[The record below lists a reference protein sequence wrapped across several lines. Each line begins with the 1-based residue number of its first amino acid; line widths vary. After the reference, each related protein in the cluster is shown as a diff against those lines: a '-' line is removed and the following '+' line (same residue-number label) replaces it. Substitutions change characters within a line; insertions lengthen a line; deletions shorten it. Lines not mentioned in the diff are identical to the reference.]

1 MNKFRPPRMG
11 VLLLAFSMVA
21 LLLLAACA
29 GAAGNPG
36 LPGVPGNPG
45 NPGAPG
51 PAGDPGLS
59 GESGLPGNPG
69 APGSP
74 GEPGNPGPPGP
85 PGPTGGQGLVGPD
98 GIPGVSP
105 AQNMTLSTAPY
116 VALDSGFVLAG
127 AGFQPNEAVT
137 IFMDIDGEVN
147 PSLGVVEATGAGAW
161 IFVVDNL
168 GANAGMTF
176 KRNTFLALKAGLVSI
191 AAVGSRGTSSEVPAT
206 VLETMPAKAPH
217 SHSAAAALLVGT
229 VGDPG
234 FTAGAA
240 AIDGELG
247 IWGSGFVPGESVS
260 FALTGGGSTSQT
272 ALATATA
279 DANGAVSGTAT
290 LAISAG
296 AYTVWAT
303 GDMGSSASTPL
314 FAK

>member
-11 VLLLAFSMVA
+11 VLLLAFSMFT
-21 LLLLAACA
+21 LLLVAACA
-29 GAAGNPG
+29 GAAGKPG
-36 LPGVPGNPG
+36 LSGNPG

-51 PAGDPGLS
+51 PAGGPGLP
-59 GESGLPGNPG
+59 GEPGLPGNAG

-85 PGPTGGQGLVGPD
+85 PGPTGARGLLGPE
-98 GIPGVSP
+98 GSPGVSP
-105 AQNMTLSTAPY
+105 AQNMMLSTAPY
-116 VALDSGFVLAG
+116 VALDSGFMVAG

-137 IFMDIDGEVN
+137 IFMDIDGDLQ
-147 PSLGVVEATGAGAW
+147 PSLGVADANGAGAW
-161 IFVVDNL
+161 TFMVDNL

-176 KRNTFLALKAGLVSI
+176 VLRSPSTNADLALRAGLVSI
-191 AAVGSRGTSSEVPAT
+191 AAVGSKGTSSEVPAM
-206 VLETMPAKAPH
+206 VVATMPAKA
-217 SHSAAAALLVGT
+217 SSAADLLVGT
-229 VGDPG
+229 VGDSG

-290 LAISAG
+290 LAIRAG